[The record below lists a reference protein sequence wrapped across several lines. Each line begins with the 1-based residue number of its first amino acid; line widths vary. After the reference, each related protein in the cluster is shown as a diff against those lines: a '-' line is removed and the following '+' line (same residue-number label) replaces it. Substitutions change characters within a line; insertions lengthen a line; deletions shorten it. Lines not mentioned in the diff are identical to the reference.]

1 MPVSAEAPDEA
12 SSRRMRTRRL
22 AIVFGL
28 IAAGFYVAFI
38 LFSVLAGR
46 H

>member
-1 MPVSAEAPDEA
+1 MPVSTEVPDE
-12 SSRRMRTRRL
+12 SNTRRMRTRRL

-28 IAAGFYVAFI
+28 IALGFYVAFI
-38 LFSVLAGR
+38 VFSVLAGR